1 MTQEQLGEKL
11 GFTFQQVQKY
21 EKGVNRIAAGRLFE
35 IAQVLGITIT
45 YFYEGVDDMLI
56 LPHRMNVQED
66 EHPPSLPVMDGEAV
80 ELVKAFQNIGDKGL
94 RRSLMETIQAAAASN
109 PTESAA

>member
-11 GFTFQQVQKY
+11 GLSFQQVQKY

-45 YFYEGVDDMLI
+45 YFYEGVDDMLD
-56 LPHRMNVQED
+56 LPHRRTVQED
-66 EHPPSLPVMDGEAV
+66 EHPPSLPVMDVEAV
-80 ELVKAFQNIGDKGL
+80 ALVKAYQGIDDKGL
-94 RRSLMETIQAAAASN
+94 RRSLLETIQAAAARK